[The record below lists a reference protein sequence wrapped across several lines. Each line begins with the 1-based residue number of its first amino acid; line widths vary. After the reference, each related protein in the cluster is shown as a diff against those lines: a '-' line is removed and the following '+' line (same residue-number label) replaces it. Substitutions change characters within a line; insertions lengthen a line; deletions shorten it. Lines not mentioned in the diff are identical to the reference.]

1 MCQPQPGLRC
11 ANHLTKEISKLENK
25 ENLSPEET
33 SELRKLKVSYFGT
46 RTGQQELDQKISIA
60 EAAGSTSKA
69 YSLNQLKEKARN
81 LREQE
86 KTAAEAQAAEQAAEA
101 ELNQRKSDP
110 EAVQEAMAPV
120 RDIYGRVFH
129 HKDGDSIDLRLKQLL
144 TTDANTLRESG
155 NLQSHSTVGETFRNT
170 LWGYGG
176 GGVSADVTRRV
187 FASLGRADET
197 DPDWC

>member
-69 YSLNQLKEKARN
+69 YSLNQLKEKA
-81 LREQE
+81 
-86 KTAAEAQAAEQAAEA
+86 KT
-101 ELNQRKSDP
+101 
-110 EAVQEAMAPV
+110 
-120 RDIYGRVFH
+120 
-129 HKDGDSIDLRLKQLL
+129 
-144 TTDANTLRESG
+144 
-155 NLQSHSTVGETFRNT
+155 
-170 LWGYGG
+170 
-176 GGVSADVTRRV
+176 
-187 FASLGRADET
+187 FASKKKLQQKHKQQNKLLKPNSISASRILKLFKRLWHPCVTFMEESFITRTAIR
-197 DPDWC
+197 